1 MKTFILCAWLV
12 VNLAGLNA
20 QSVGVRLAHS
30 LVPADHL
37 SLKYAHWTNGTVN
50 LCLAAFFERSH
61 KYGLKYSYYGADLL
75 AEYVP
80 LRAGD
85 PLPLFSWRVGAG
97 VTAGRVS
104 EPWLLKDI
112 PSSASWNYGAVG
124 EAVLQCSLT
133 DIFRVDL
140 FAQQKLLFHSP
151 PGSRHF
157 VFGLGLNYCLPN

>member
-1 MKTFILCAWLV
+1 MKSV
-12 VNLAGLNA
+12 VVGLLAMCLTISNA
-20 QSVGVRLAHS
+20 QSVGVRLGHS

-37 SLKYAHWTNGTVN
+37 SLKYSHWTNGAVN
-50 LCLAAFFERSH
+50 FSLAGFFERSR
-61 KYGLKYSYYGADLL
+61 KYALDYSYYGADLL

-85 PLPLFSWRVGAG
+85 PLPLFSWRAGAG
-97 VTAGRVS
+97 LTAGRAT

-133 DIFRVDL
+133 DIFRIDL

-151 PGSRHF
+151 PGSTHF